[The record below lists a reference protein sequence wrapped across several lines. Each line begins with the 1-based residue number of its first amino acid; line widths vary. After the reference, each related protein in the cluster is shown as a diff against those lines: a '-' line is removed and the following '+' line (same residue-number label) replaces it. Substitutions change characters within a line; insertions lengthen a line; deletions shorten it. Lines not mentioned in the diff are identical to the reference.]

1 MSLCRSI
8 CFVHIF
14 CAQLTYCAAFFGC
27 CKKCLKEEVRLNRGL
42 ILEHGFVPQL
52 SSLGVMGWRYQ
63 TSEFGVRGMRTK

>member
-42 ILEHGFVPQL
+42 ILEHGFVPQN
-52 SSLGVMGWRYQ
+52 SN
-63 TSEFGVRGMRTK
+63 FGGYGLEVSDFRVRCSGYEN